1 MSNILKTIC
10 TRIQNKHA
18 YEYDWRQATDF
29 IPLAGEL
36 IIYDPDTDAPQP
48 MTGSNSLPRIKI
60 GDGKTPVNSLSF
72 VSSLSEDIGGSGLPE
87 VTTGDNGKTVKVVD
101 GEWSVEQ
108 MSYNDLSDKPE
119 LFSGNYNDL
128 SDKPTQLPSV
138 TSSDNGAFLRVVDGA
153 WAATTVPNA
162 EETSF

>member
-1 MSNILKTIC
+1 MAYTEAGKFN
-10 TRIQNKHA
+10 TRITLKHDIEA
-18 YEYDWRQATDF
+18 NWVKAKNF

-108 MSYNDLSDKPE
+108 MSYNDLSDKP
-119 LFSGNYNDL
+119 
-128 SDKPTQLPSV
+128 TQLPSV

-162 EETSF
+162 EEASF

>member
-108 MSYNDLSDKPE
+108 MSYNDLSDKP
-119 LFSGNYNDL
+119 
-128 SDKPTQLPSV
+128 TQLPSV

-162 EETSF
+162 EEASF